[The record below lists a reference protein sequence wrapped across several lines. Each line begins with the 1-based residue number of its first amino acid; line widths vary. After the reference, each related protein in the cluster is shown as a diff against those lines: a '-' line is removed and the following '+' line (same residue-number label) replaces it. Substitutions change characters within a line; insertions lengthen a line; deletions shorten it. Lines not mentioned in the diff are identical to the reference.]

1 MERKLLLSQLLM
13 IYFGLY
19 QVSVP
24 LYWQIY

>member
-24 LYWQIY
+24 LYKQIY

>member
-13 IYFGLY
+13 IYFGLR

-24 LYWQIY
+24 LYKQIY